1 MPQANRARVLIIDDD
16 ADVLDMVSALLG
28 ALGCDVVGMA
38 KNGAEGYD
46 LFKAQRPDLTLL
58 DIQMPVMDGL
68 ETLKKIRRTDKEAAV
83 VMLTSVDETV
93 VAEHCCHGGAK
104 GWLRKDMSVEELSQ
118 SLQQEVNNLAK

>member
-104 GWLRKDMSVEELSQ
+104 GWLRKDMNVEELSQ

>member
-1 MPQANRARVLIIDDD
+1 MSQPDRTRVLVIDDD
-16 ADVLDMVSALLG
+16 ADILDMVSALLG
-28 ALGCDVVGMA
+28 ALGCDVIGTA

-68 ETLKKIRRTDKEAAV
+68 ETLKKIRRTDKEASV

-104 GWLRKDMSVEELSQ
+104 GWIRKDMSVEELTK
-118 SLQQEVNNLAK
+118 SLQQEVNIVGK